1 MEVLEESKISKKEA
15 KKRAAKLEKLLRKQ
29 EREEASSSSLS
40 LEEDESFS
48 SNYGDV
54 TTNELQWAVE
64 GKELTDVSN
73 LVEEI
78 VGSEVSIRG
87 RVHKNRLVGTKLFV
101 ILRESGFTVQCVV
114 EETRVG
120 ANMIKFVKQLSR
132 ESVVEL
138 IGVVSHPKKPLT
150 GTTQQVEIHV
160 RKMYCLSRSLLN
172 LPLVVEDAAR
182 SESDIEKSGK
192 DGKQAARVLQDT
204 RLNNRVLDIRTPANQ
219 AIFRIQCQVQ
229 IAFREFLLSKG
240 FLEIHTPKLMA
251 GSSEGGSAVFRLDY
265 KGQPACLAQSPQLIS
280 RWRYVVTCDASLR
293 LVLFSELKT
302 PSLIDT
308 CVNSLVLMRRWRFDF
323 TTLSANNISCL
334 VQIMDLVGE
343 LFPFIFTKIEER
355 CPKELESV
363 RKQYPFQSLKFLP
376 QTLRLSFAEGIQ
388 MLKEAG
394 EEVDPLGD
402 LNTESE
408 RKLGQLV
415 LEKYKTEFYMLHRY
429 PSAVRPFYT
438 MPYENDS
445 NYSNSFD
452 VFIRGEEI
460 MSGAQRIHDPE
471 LLEKRARECGIDVKT
486 ISTYIDAV
494 RYGAPPHGGFGV
506 GLERVVMLL
515 CALNNIRKT
524 SLFPRDSQRLTP

>member
-1 MEVLEESKISKKEA
+1 MVGSEVLEECGEKISKKES

-29 EREEASSSSLS
+29 EREEATSSSLS
-40 LEEDESFS
+40 LEEEDESCS

-54 TTNELQWAVE
+54 TTNELQSAVE

-87 RVHKNRLVGTKLFV
+87 RLHKNRLVGTKLFV

-160 RKMYCLSRSLLN
+160 RKMYCLSRSLPN

-192 DGKQAARVLQDT
+192 DT

-229 IAFREFLLSKG
+229 IAFREYLQSKG
-240 FLEIHTPKLMA
+240 FLEIHTPKLIA

-265 KGQPACLAQSPQLIS
+265 KGQPACLAQSPQLHKQMAI
-280 RWRYVVTCDASLR
+280 CGD
-293 LVLFSELKT
+293 
-302 PSLIDT
+302 
-308 CVNSLVLMRRWRFDF
+308 MRRVFEVGPVFRAEDSF
-323 TTLSANNISCL
+323 THRHLCEFVGLDVEMEIRMHYSE
-334 VQIMDLVGE
+334 IMDLVGE

-363 RKQYPFQSLKFLP
+363 RKQYPFQS
-376 QTLRLSFAEGIQ
+376 
-388 MLKEAG
+388 LKEAG

-486 ISTYIDAV
+486 ISTYIDAF